1 MAGGGTA
8 PPLKMG
14 DVLLLVGVTL
24 LIGTLFIQQWD
35 QPVKVNSGDEPLE
48 GTSRTFSGDVLE
60 ISVIAQNESNVRI
73 QIYEDGDIVLDSTT
87 LSNEDISVSQSYES
101 NGGLLEWKVTLEN
114 EVDAEIDVDLERAMF
129 LTFLPYILGALIT
142 TAGVMKRQADSAE
155 KEDRVMD
162 AIIEDQDSSN

>member
-35 QPVKVNSGDEPLE
+35 QPVKVNAGDEPLE

-60 ISVIAQNESNVRI
+60 ITVNAQNESNVRI
-73 QIYEDGDIVLDSTT
+73 QIYEDGEIMVDST
-87 LSNEDISVSQSYES
+87 SFSDQDVSASESHDS
-101 NGGLLEWKVTLEN
+101 NGGLLEWKVTFES

-129 LTFLPYILGALIT
+129 LTFFPYILGALIT
-142 TAGVMKRQADSAE
+142 TAGVMKKKADSAV
-155 KEDRVMD
+155 KEDKVLD
-162 AIIEDQDSSN
+162 AIIEVQDSSN